1 MTAFLFYVTLV
12 FNDYKY
18 SNMNTR
24 RSFIKQSGL
33 ITAGLMMDPSE
44 LLKKQKNVGIQ
55 LYSVRD
61 EIFKDPKGVIQKIAA
76 AGYREVEMFGLSAE
90 NKFYGLTVKEL
101 ALVLKS
107 NNLKSPSGH
116 YMPENFLFENGNGD
130 DVKNFCE
137 VGHALGNK
145 YIIIPWMK
153 EERRK
158 TIDQYKKLA
167 ERINKA
173 GEICKAAN
181 LQLAY
186 HNHDFEF
193 DDINGE
199 HGYNILLN
207 NTDKDLVKMELDLYW
222 VVRAGYN
229 PVELFKNQPGRFHL
243 WHVKD
248 MDKIDRT
255 KNTEVGNGT
264 VDFKSIF
271 ANAKLSGVKHY
282 MVEQENNY
290 VPDIFSSIKTS
301 CIHTKTKLIK

>member
-1 MTAFLFYVTLV
+1 
-12 FNDYKY
+12 
-18 SNMNTR
+18 MNTR
-24 RSFIKQSGL
+24 RNFIKQSGL
-33 ITAGLMMDPSE
+33 LTAGLMMNPSD
-44 LLKKQKNVGIQ
+44 LLKKQKKVGIQ

-61 EIFKDPKGVIQKIAA
+61 EIFKDPKGVIKKIAT
-76 AGYREVEMFGLSAE
+76 AGYSEVEMFGLSAG
-90 NKFYGLTVKEL
+90 NKFYGLTVKEFAQL
-101 ALVLKS
+101 LKD
-107 NNLKSPSGH
+107 NKLKSPSGH
-116 YMPENFLFENGNGD
+116 YMPEKFLFENGNGD

-137 VGHALGNK
+137 VGNTLGNK
-145 YIIIPWMK
+145 YIIIPWMQ

-158 TIDQYKKLA
+158 NIDQYKALA

-173 GEICKAAN
+173 GEICKQAN

-193 DDINGE
+193 ADMNGQ
-199 HGYNILLN
+199 HGYDVLLN
-207 NTDKDLVKMELDLYW
+207 NTDKDLVKMEMDLYW

-229 PVELFKNQPGRFHL
+229 PVELFKKHPGRFHL

-248 MDKIDRT
+248 MDKADRT

-264 VDFKSIF
+264 VDFKTIF

-290 VPDIFSSIKTS
+290 KPDIFSSIKTS
-301 CIHTKTKLIK
+301 CGYTKTSLIK

>member
-1 MTAFLFYVTLV
+1 
-12 FNDYKY
+12 
-18 SNMNTR
+18 MNTR
-24 RSFIKQSGL
+24 RNFIKQSGL
-33 ITAGLMMDPSE
+33 ITAGLMMNPSD

-61 EIFKDPKGVIQKIAA
+61 EIFKDPKGVIKKIAT
-76 AGYREVEMFGLSAE
+76 AGYSEVEMFGLNAE
-90 NKFYGLTVKEL
+90 NKFYGLTVKEFAQL
-101 ALVLKS
+101 LKD
-107 NNLKSPSGH
+107 NKLKSPSGH
-116 YMPENFLFENGNGD
+116 YAPENFLFENGNGD

-137 VGHALGNK
+137 VGNTLGNK

-158 TIDQYKKLA
+158 TIDQYKVLA

-173 GEICKAAN
+173 GEICKKAN

-193 DDINGE
+193 ADMNGQ
-199 HGYNILLN
+199 HGYDVLLN
-207 NTDKDLVKMELDLYW
+207 NTDKDLVKMEMDIYW
-222 VVRAGYN
+222 VVRAGYD
-229 PVELFKNQPGRFHL
+229 PIELFKKHPGRFHL

-248 MDKIDRT
+248 MDKADRT

-264 VDFKSIF
+264 VDFKTIF

-290 VPDIFSSIKTS
+290 KPDIFGSIKTS
-301 CIHTKTKLIK
+301 CGYTKTSLLK

>member
-1 MTAFLFYVTLV
+1 
-12 FNDYKY
+12 
-18 SNMNTR
+18 MNTR
-24 RSFIKQSGL
+24 RNFIKQSGL
-33 ITAGLMMDPSE
+33 LTAGLMMNPSD

-61 EIFKDPKGVIQKIAA
+61 EIFKDPRGVIKKIAA
-76 AGYREVEMFGLSAE
+76 AGYSEVEMFGLSAE
-90 NKFYGLTVKEL
+90 NKFYGLTVKEFAQL
-101 ALVLKS
+101 LKD
-107 NNLKSPSGH
+107 NKLKSPSGH
-116 YMPENFLFENGNGD
+116 YMPEKFLFENGNGD

-137 VGHALGNK
+137 AGNILGNK
-145 YIIIPWMK
+145 YIIIPWMQ

-158 TIDQYKKLA
+158 NIDQYKALA

-173 GEICKAAN
+173 GEICKKAN

-193 DDINGE
+193 ADMNGQ
-199 HGYNILLN
+199 HGYDVLLN
-207 NTDKDLVKMELDLYW
+207 NTDKDLVKMEMDLYW

-229 PVELFKNQPGRFHL
+229 PVELFKRHPGRFHL

-248 MDKIDRT
+248 MDKADKT

-264 VDFKSIF
+264 VDFKTIF

-290 VPDIFSSIKTS
+290 KPDIFNSIKTS
-301 CIHTKTKLIK
+301 CGYTKTSLLK

>member
-1 MTAFLFYVTLV
+1 
-12 FNDYKY
+12 
-18 SNMNTR
+18 MNTR
-24 RSFIKQSGL
+24 RNFIKQSGL
-33 ITAGLMMDPSE
+33 LTAGLMMNPSD

-61 EIFKDPKGVIQKIAA
+61 EIFKDPRGVIKKIAV
-76 AGYREVEMFGLSAE
+76 AGYSEVEMFGLNAE
-90 NKFYGLTVKEL
+90 NKFYGLTVKEFAQL
-101 ALVLKS
+101 LKD
-107 NNLKSPSGH
+107 NKLKSPSGH
-116 YMPENFLFENGNGD
+116 YAPENFLFENGNGD

-137 VGHALGNK
+137 VGNTLGNK

-158 TIDQYKKLA
+158 TIDQYKVLA

-173 GEICKAAN
+173 GEICKKAN

-193 DDINGE
+193 ADMNGQ
-199 HGYNILLN
+199 HGYDVLLN
-207 NTDKDLVKMELDLYW
+207 NTDKDLVKMEMDIYW
-222 VVRAGYN
+222 VVRAGYD
-229 PVELFKNQPGRFHL
+229 PIELFKKHPGRFHL

-248 MDKIDRT
+248 MDKADRT

-264 VDFKSIF
+264 VDFKTIF

-290 VPDIFSSIKTS
+290 KPGIFSSIKTS
-301 CIHTKTKLIK
+301 CSYTKTSLLK

>member
-1 MTAFLFYVTLV
+1 
-12 FNDYKY
+12 
-18 SNMNTR
+18 MNTR
-24 RSFIKQSGL
+24 RTFIKQSGL
-33 ITAGLMMDPSE
+33 LTAGLMMNPSD

-55 LYSVRD
+55 LFSVRS
-61 EIFKDPKGVIQKIAA
+61 EIVKDPKGVLQKIAA
-76 AGYREVEMFGLSAE
+76 AGYSDVEMYGLSAE

-101 ALVLKS
+101 AQVLKD

-116 YMPENFLFENGNGD
+116 YAPENFLFEKGNGD

-137 VGHALGNK
+137 VGHILGHK
-145 YIIIPWMK
+145 YIIIPWMSP
-153 EERRK
+153 ERRNN
-158 TIDQYKKLA
+158 IEQYKALTD
-167 ERINKA
+167 RINKA
-173 GEICKAAN
+173 GEICKAAG

-193 DDINGE
+193 ADFNGE
-199 HGYNILLN
+199 HGYEILLN
-207 NTDKDLVKMELDLYW
+207 NTDKDLVKMEMDLYW

-229 PVELFKNQPGRFHL
+229 PVELFKKHPGRFHL

-264 VDFKSIF
+264 VDFKTIF
-271 ANAKLSGVKHY
+271 ANAKLAGVKHY

-290 VPDIFSSIKTS
+290 VPDIFTSIKTS
-301 CIHTKTKLIK
+301 CNYTKTKLLK

>member
-1 MTAFLFYVTLV
+1 
-12 FNDYKY
+12 
-18 SNMNTR
+18 MNTR
-24 RSFIKQSGL
+24 RNFIKQSGL
-33 ITAGLMMDPSE
+33 LTAGLMMNPSD
-44 LLKKQKNVGIQ
+44 LLKKQKKVGIQ

-61 EIFKDPKGVIQKIAA
+61 EIFKDPKGVIKKIAT
-76 AGYREVEMFGLSAE
+76 AGYSEVEMFGLSAG
-90 NKFYGLTVKEL
+90 NKFYGLTVKEFAQL
-101 ALVLKS
+101 LKD
-107 NNLKSPSGH
+107 NKLKSPSGH
-116 YMPENFLFENGNGD
+116 YMPEKFLFENGNGD

-137 VGHALGNK
+137 VGNTLGNK
-145 YIIIPWMK
+145 YIIIPWMQ

-158 TIDQYKKLA
+158 NIDQYKALA

-173 GEICKAAN
+173 GEICKQAN

-193 DDINGE
+193 ADMNGQ
-199 HGYNILLN
+199 HGYDVLLN
-207 NTDKDLVKMELDLYW
+207 NTDKDLVKMEMDLYW

-229 PVELFKNQPGRFHL
+229 PVELFKKHPGRFNL

-248 MDKIDRT
+248 IDKADKT

-264 VDFKSIF
+264 VDFKTIF

-290 VPDIFSSIKTS
+290 KPDIFSSIKTS
-301 CIHTKTKLIK
+301 CSYTKTSLIK

>member
-1 MTAFLFYVTLV
+1 
-12 FNDYKY
+12 
-18 SNMNTR
+18 MNTR
-24 RSFIKQSGL
+24 RNFIKQSGL
-33 ITAGLMMDPSE
+33 ITAGLMMNPSD

-61 EIFKDPKGVIQKIAA
+61 EIFKDPRGVIKKIAV
-76 AGYREVEMFGLSAE
+76 AGYSEVEMFGLNAE
-90 NKFYGLTVKEL
+90 NKFYGLTVKEFAQL
-101 ALVLKS
+101 LKD
-107 NNLKSPSGH
+107 NKLKSPSGH
-116 YMPENFLFENGNGD
+116 YAPENFLFENGNGD

-137 VGHALGNK
+137 VGNTLGNK

-158 TIDQYKKLA
+158 TIDQYKVLA

-173 GEICKAAN
+173 GEICKKAN

-193 DDINGE
+193 ADMNGQ
-199 HGYNILLN
+199 HGYDVLLN
-207 NTDKDLVKMELDLYW
+207 NTDKDLVKMEMDIYW
-222 VVRAGYN
+222 VVRAGYD
-229 PVELFKNQPGRFHL
+229 PIELFKKHPGRFHL

-248 MDKIDRT
+248 MDKADRT

-264 VDFKSIF
+264 VDFKTIF

-290 VPDIFSSIKTS
+290 KPDIFSSIKTS
-301 CIHTKTKLIK
+301 CSYTKTSLLK